1 MNGAIRF
8 LVLLAIVYIAVSIFT
23 WLQTFLMVRVS
34 LKTIRIL
41 RQDLFD
47 KFQTLSLRFFDKR
60 THGDLMSRVTNDI
73 ESLNNALSQSVIQIF
88 SSILMVS
95 GVTIAMFSL
104 NWVLAIVSL
113 LVIPLMIFTTKK
125 IIKYSSSNFIKRQRD
140 LGELNG
146 FIEEAI
152 SGNEVI
158 TLFGQEEKTFT
169 EIFRGQ

>member
-1 MNGAIRF
+1 MVIRRYDCN
-8 LVLLAIVYIAVSIFT
+8 VL
-23 WLQTFLMVRVS
+23 
-34 LKTIRIL
+34 
-41 RQDLFD
+41 
-47 KFQTLSLRFFDKR
+47 
-60 THGDLMSRVTNDI
+60 
-73 ESLNNALSQSVIQIF
+73 
-88 SSILMVS
+88 
-95 GVTIAMFSL
+95 L

-125 IIKYSSSNFIKRQRD
+125 IITYSSSNFIKRQRD

-169 EIFRGQ
+169 KFHVVNERLRQFGDGS